1 MINLK
6 NISGSMLIFY
16 GMLESGSAVFFKPD
30 ETLEFS
36 EAELNG
42 NWRKT
47 LAKYGSTSIEIV
59 EAASKAESKPKAETP
74 KKPAGKPA
82 ADPKGETK
90 TSTPAKPNAD
100 TKSDATKSEDKSDAD
115 PKGEGKAETSTDPE
129 GEGKGETPPAKPD
142 GKPEAEDK

>member
-6 NISGSMLIFY
+6 NISGAALIFY

-59 EAASKAESKPKAETP
+59 ETASKAESKPKAETP
-74 KKPAGKPA
+74 KKPAAKPA
-82 ADPKGETK
+82 G
-90 TSTPAKPNAD
+90 
-100 TKSDATKSEDKSDAD
+100 
-115 PKGEGKAETSTDPE
+115 PKGEGKAETTTKPD
-129 GEGKGETPPAKPD
+129 GEAKDEKLAKPD